1 MSQKYSL
8 LLLTSLVLVIT
19 SCKMQEQVHS
29 FKQIIGPACNG
40 DVSLTLSRLDSV
52 DKFRNPLLNLKYQ
65 KLKKKYYQRFLS
77 DTEKTKT
84 LNKNKVVNDVCNFYQ
99 DYWKIKLLNTPLNCD
114 SILYDNLSHYL
125 VDNKLTEIPFDSL
138 SRIIKDDSELTKVL
152 ENEGFYSKFLLLNGI
167 QDVLIWDKQSQSE
180 YAVDLPE
187 SKLVVK
193 VIFIEHYVLR
203 GAAFYASL
211 GDSQIGGWASNEDSS
226 IYCNKGA
233 YKLKSETFKYSYL
246 KHEAIHFVDIENYPY
261 LEPADLEY
269 RAKLIELIYCTK
281 KTIYKRLDEFIITA
295 SNETRDNS
303 HPYANYHLICQ
314 LSQKLF
320 NVEFERDISKWKMV
334 TSKDINKASLEIFQH
349 GSELLKADP
358 TRNRIIEDMYHTN

>member
-1 MSQKYSL
+1 MPQKYSL
-8 LLLTSLVLVIT
+8 LIVTSLVLVIT
-19 SCKMQEQVHS
+19 SCKIQEQVRS
-29 FKQIIGPACNG
+29 YNQIVSPAWNG

-65 KLKKKYYQRFLS
+65 KLKKKYYRRFLD

-84 LNKNKVVNDVCNFYQ
+84 LSKNKVVNDVCNFYQ

-114 SILYDNLSHYL
+114 SILYDKLSHYL

-138 SRIIKDDSELTKVL
+138 SKTIKDDSELTKVL
-152 ENEGFYSKFLLLNGI
+152 EKEGFYCNFLLLNGI
-167 QDVLIWDKQSQSE
+167 QDLVIWDKQSQSE

-193 VIFIEHYVLR
+193 VIFIDHYVLR
-203 GAAFYASL
+203 GAFNYASF
-211 GDSQIGGWASNEDSS
+211 GSYQIGGWVSNADSS
-226 IYCNKGA
+226 LFCNKGA
-233 YKLKSETFKYSYL
+233 YKVRSENFKYSYL
-246 KHEAIHFVDIENYPY
+246 QHEAIHFVDIEKYPN

-269 RAKLIELIYCTK
+269 RAKLIEFIYCTE
-281 KTIYKRLDEFIITA
+281 KTIYKMLDQYILSA

-314 LSQKLF
+314 LSKKLF
-320 NVEFERDISKWKMV
+320 NVDFEGDISKWKMV
-334 TSKDINKASLEIFQH
+334 TPEEINHASFEIFQS
-349 GSELLKADP
+349 GSELLKANP
-358 TRNRIIEDMYHTN
+358 NLNRIIEDVYNIN